1 MSYNL
6 KKILIGLLGT
16 PAHMLPPPLH
26 HGTYNTTAVMWMWIR
41 FHIAKPHGFCLSP
54 FPYSVAVASGFVY
67 EGKWPAASR
76 TPPPRRRQQRERRG
90 RTRAERRSGGV
101 PCFVVVLRAFPAA
114 HSYSILHMPIWI
126 VLQKDSHSIF
136 LCTPTDHSYYINYPI
151 FYYYLSTAIYFILTL
166 LFSLLLISQLFSSLA
181 ESPSPPPPTAAAMAS
196 DLLAPEH
203 QVAGHCASTD
213 KLAGGQGAAANDRRR
228 AEEPRRRQ
236 AAASGRRCQA
246 SGGDGGTGG

>member
-1 MSYNL
+1 M
-6 KKILIGLLGT
+6 IGLLGT

-136 LCTPTDHSYYINYPI
+136 LCTPTDHSYYIIYPI
-151 FYYYLSTAIYFILTL
+151 FYYYLSTAIYFILIFLFYSFHSFSTL
-166 LFSLLLISQLFSSLA
+166 LLSSTLFSTLLLSRRIPF
-181 ESPSPPPPTAAAMAS
+181 T
-196 DLLAPEH
+196 
-203 QVAGHCASTD
+203 STTHH
-213 KLAGGQGAAANDRRR
+213 RRH
-228 AEEPRRRQ
+228 
-236 AAASGRRCQA
+236 GL
-246 SGGDGGTGG
+246 